1 MEEKLII
8 GIDIGGTNFRI
19 GAVNRGNRVL
29 NFRRLPVTEVLK
41 GGDAIRELA
50 AFIEE
55 YMQEL
60 SREAAAVAIGFPAPL
75 DKERKTVLKAPNL
88 PQLENLP
95 VSDGLQRMLGLPV
108 LIERDVNMLL
118 ACDMENYRIP
128 EQGVVCAFYF
138 GTGIGNAIF
147 VNGRPYVG
155 RNGAAGE
162 LGHIPVDGSEQACG
176 CGLHGCMEN
185 LAGGKYLV
193 YLREKSYP
201 DTPMEELFTRHG
213 GEAPLL
219 QFVDRMAQTVSIEMT
234 ILDPDQ
240 VLIGGGV
247 PAMKGFP
254 REYLN
259 ERIAAH
265 TKNAFAKDSPE
276 IIYTRDNEEKGVIG
290 AAIYCRSKIDQY

>member
-1 MEEKLII
+1 M
-8 GIDIGGTNFRI
+8 
-19 GAVNRGNRVL
+19 
-29 NFRRLPVTEVLK
+29 
-41 GGDAIRELA
+41 
-50 AFIEE
+50 
-55 YMQEL
+55 
-60 SREAAAVAIGFPAPL
+60 
-75 DKERKTVLKAPNL
+75 
-88 PQLENLP
+88 
-95 VSDGLQRMLGLPV
+95 
-108 LIERDVNMLL
+108 
-118 ACDMENYRIP
+118 
-128 EQGVVCAFYF
+128 
-138 GTGIGNAIF
+138 
-147 VNGRPYVG
+147 
-155 RNGAAGE
+155 
-162 LGHIPVDGSEQACG
+162 
-176 CGLHGCMEN
+176 
-185 LAGGKYLV
+185 

-290 AAIYCRSKIDQY
+290 AAIYCRSKI